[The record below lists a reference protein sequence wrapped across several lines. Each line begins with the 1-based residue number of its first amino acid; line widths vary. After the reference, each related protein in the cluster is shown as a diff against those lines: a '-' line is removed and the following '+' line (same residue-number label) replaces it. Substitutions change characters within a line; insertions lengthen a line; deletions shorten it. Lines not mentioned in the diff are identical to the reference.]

1 MERTHISENAG
12 EASMETIHLSYPL
25 SQNIIANQTQPQIL
39 AIGQF
44 DGLHL
49 GHQSV
54 ILEAKQISNSTQ
66 LPLAVMTFYP
76 HPKEVMKKGKYEGYL
91 TPPAL
96 KEQILQDM
104 GIDYLYIVD
113 FDDAFSQV
121 SPEAFVQGML
131 LPLQVHT
138 AVVGFDFRYGYQGAG
153 DASTLAQLSGNSLH
167 VQTVSPFLINDE
179 KVSSSGIRVALQ
191 EGNMGLVQQWLGRP
205 YSVTGIVNHGE
216 KRGRKIGYPTA
227 NLKPNEH
234 FVLPAR
240 GVYAVKVKY
249 NDMWLKGVMNVG
261 VKPTFHD
268 NIPETTLEIHLF
280 DFAGDLYH
288 EELLVHLVQ
297 FIRPEMKF
305 DGVESLVAQIAQ
317 DSETAKAIL
326 A

>member
-1 MERTHISENAG
+1 
-12 EASMETIHLSYPL
+12 METIHLSYPL
-25 SQNIIANQTQPQIL
+25 SQNIIANHTQPQIL

-49 GHQSV
+49 GHRSV
-54 ILEAKQISNSTQ
+54 ILDAKAIADSTN

-91 TPPAL
+91 TPPDL
-96 KEQILQDM
+96 KTQILQEM

-153 DASTLAQLSGNSLH
+153 DASTLAHLSGNCLA

-179 KVSSSGIRVALQ
+179 KVSSSGIRIALHD
-191 EGNMGLVQQWLGRP
+191 GNMQLVQQWLGRP
-205 YSVTGIVNHGE
+205 YCITGIVNHGE

-227 NLKPNEH
+227 NVKLNEH

-240 GVYAVKVKY
+240 GVYAVMVKHK
-249 NDMWLKGVMNVG
+249 DIWLKGVMNVG

-268 NIPETTLEIHLF
+268 NVPETTLEIHLF
-280 DFAGDLYH
+280 DFTGDLYDQT
-288 EELLVHLVQ
+288 LLVNLVQ

-305 DGVESLVAQIAQ
+305 SGVESLVAQIAQ
-317 DSETAKAIL
+317 DSETAKSIL
-326 A
+326 V